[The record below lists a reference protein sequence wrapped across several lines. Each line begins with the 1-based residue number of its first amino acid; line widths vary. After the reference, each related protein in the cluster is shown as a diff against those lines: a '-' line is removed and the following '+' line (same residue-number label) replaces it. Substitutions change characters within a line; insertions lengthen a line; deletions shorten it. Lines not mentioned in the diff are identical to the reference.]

1 MIVVDAS
8 VVVDW
13 VAPGADLR
21 SPAMMTLDSLISR
34 GDDLSAPGLLQEE
47 VANALL
53 TGIRRGRWS
62 GTEADG
68 AHRELL
74 RLPILLVDDPR
85 DRARAWELARRFDN
99 HPIYDLVYVAV
110 AERTHSRLITAD
122 RTLRSLLVD
131 YPWVVATGPIEG

>member
-13 VAPGADLR
+13 VAPGADPN
-21 SPAMMTLDSLISR
+21 SAAMMTLDSLISR

-62 GTEADG
+62 GAEADG

-74 RLPILLVDDPR
+74 RLPIRLVDDPR

-110 AERTHSRLITAD
+110 AERTLSLLITAD
-122 RTLRSLLVD
+122 QALRSLLVD
-131 YPWVVATGPIEG
+131 YPWVVAPGPIEA